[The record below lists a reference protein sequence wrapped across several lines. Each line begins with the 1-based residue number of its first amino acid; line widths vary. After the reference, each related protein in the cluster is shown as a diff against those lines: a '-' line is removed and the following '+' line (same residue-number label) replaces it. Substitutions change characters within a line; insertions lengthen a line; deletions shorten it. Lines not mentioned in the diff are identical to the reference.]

1 MAACLAHI
9 LPLVYHCLN
18 SWQVVQ
24 WIWIILDSQ
33 MNHSQRHTVHTQAY
47 CHKKNEERNKPKRI
61 HIHTVGQWFSTTR
74 PWPGTGLYCACNWAA
89 KMLCDKGRQ
98 LLQKKTQ
105 LCAGCSALISNDLC
119 FYNGGPV
126 TLLPAVTF
134 WKLLKCIWKR
144 ICLVCTLRLSNVLC
158 KRPLKYTSIRV
169 NYMSLLRIVASC
181 CVHASKAKG
190 WMCCSWLTF
199 TTLGSWAPMSNP
211 SIDQKHNETMNLTSL
226 FLSAHCKWPLQT

>member
-98 LLQKKTQ
+98 LLQKKNTA
-105 LCAGCSALISNDLC
+105 LCRLFCSYLQWSMFLQWGPCHSPSCCYILKTAKVYLKADLSRVY
-119 FYNGGPV
+119 FKV
-126 TLLPAVTF
+126 V
-134 WKLLKCIWKR
+134 K
-144 ICLVCTLRLSNVLC
+144 CLVQTPPEVHQHPSKLHVF
-158 KRPLKYTSIRV
+158 
-169 NYMSLLRIVASC
+169 AS
-181 CVHASKAKG
+181 
-190 WMCCSWLTF
+190 
-199 TTLGSWAPMSNP
+199 
-211 SIDQKHNETMNLTSL
+211 
-226 FLSAHCKWPLQT
+226 HCR